1 MKLKLKFWSYIL
13 NLLTWS
19 AIVNFIHVILHL
31 VSNSGISYHVHS
43 GVGEVLLWELGIETW
58 EKKG

>member
-19 AIVNFIHVILHL
+19 AIVNFIHIILHL
-31 VSNSGISYHVHS
+31 VSNSGI
-43 GVGEVLLWELGIETW
+43 
-58 EKKG
+58 